1 MSGHEAF
8 ARLSPAL
15 QYQIVNGLGFAS
27 LRPIQERAI
36 EAILPGDNCV
46 ILAPTAGGKT
56 ESAFFPLLSLMEQ
69 EDWRAVSVLY
79 VTPLRALLNNQ
90 EPRLERYAA
99 LIGRR
104 SFKWHGD
111 VGDSARRQF
120 ISEPADILLTTPESL
135 EVMLMSPTIPARRL
149 FAQLRAVV
157 IDEVHAFVSDDR
169 GGHLASLLE
178 RIGRYCGRDIQR
190 IALSATVGNPDEIL
204 RWVAGSSMRPGKVV
218 AIPAQTSSAE
228 LSLDF
233 VGSRENA
240 ARVVAALHPGRKR
253 LVFVDSRRG
262 VEEVG
267 KTLHNLGVRTYVTH
281 SSLAAKERERAEQAF
296 AEERDCVIVATSAL
310 ELGIDIGDLDHVI
323 QVDCPSTVASFLQ
336 RMGRSGRRPGTRANC
351 TFLATQE
358 DALVQSAALLNLHR
372 SGYVEPLTPSR
383 HAAHLFA
390 HQVLAL
396 GVQEFGVTRGD
407 INGWLGAATPFSSLR
422 NDERADIIDHMLRD
436 AILMADGGR
445 LSLGTRGEKLYGRQN
460 FLELYAVFS
469 TPETFIVLHGAQEIG
484 SIETRF
490 LEQQTGE
497 EITFTLGGHTWKVSS
512 VDWRRGA
519 VYVQPSESGL
529 HARWHGRPLLLHARL
544 CQAIRD
550 VLIGSGEEPCWSR
563 RARERIR
570 AVREEYT
577 FLQDGLSA
585 LVPYGKERGLRM
597 WTFAG
602 GKANYLLARTLE
614 AMLGETVTAS
624 NHYVSFQGQA
634 AGSEVAIRQAFAELR
649 KDDRPDAA
657 DAIRFAEGKSNLRL
671 SKFQP
676 CLPKNQAA
684 IYLAE
689 QLTDPEGARHA
700 VLAVQE
706 SLSSPS

>member
-1 MSGHEAF
+1 MSVSEAF
-8 ARLSPAL
+8 LRLSPAL
-15 QYQIVNGLGFAS
+15 QYQIVNGLGFGS

-36 EAILPGDNCV
+36 DAILPGNNCV

-56 ESAFFPLLSLMEQ
+56 ESAFFPLLSMMDR
-69 EDWRAVSVLY
+69 EDWRPVSVLY

-99 LIGRR
+99 LLGRR

-120 ISEPADILLTTPESL
+120 IAEPADILLTTPESL
-135 EVMLMSPTIPARRL
+135 EVMLMSPSIPARRL
-149 FAQLRAVV
+149 FANLRAVV
-157 IDEVHAFVSDDR
+157 IDEVHAFVADDR

-178 RIGRYCGRDIQR
+178 RIGRYCGHDVQR

-204 RWVAGSSMRPGKVV
+204 RWVAGSSQRPRQVV
-218 AIPAQTSSAE
+218 AIPPPLSNAE

-240 ARVVAALHPGRKR
+240 ARVIAALHPGRKR

-262 VEEVG
+262 VEEIG
-267 KTLHNLGVRTYVTH
+267 KTLHGLGVSTYVTH
-281 SSLAAKERERAEQAF
+281 SSLSVKERERAERAF

-336 RMGRSGRRPGTRANC
+336 RMGRSGRRPDTRPNC
-351 TFLATQE
+351 TFLATEE
-358 DALVQSAALLNLHR
+358 DALLQSAALLRLHR
-372 SGYVEPLTPSR
+372 AGYVEPLSPSR
-383 HAAHLFA
+383 RAAHLYA

-396 GVQEFGVTRGD
+396 SVQESGIPRGD
-407 INGWLGAATPFSSLR
+407 INGWLGAATPFEALTI
-422 NDERADIIDHMLRD
+422 DERSEIVEHMLRD
-436 AILMADGGR
+436 GILIADGGR
-445 LSLGTRGEKLYGRQN
+445 LSLGPRGEKLYGKQN

-469 TPETFIVLHGAQEIG
+469 TPETFVVLHGAQEVG
-484 SIETRF
+484 SVETKF
-490 LEQQTGE
+490 LEQQAGE
-497 EITFTLGGHTWKVSS
+497 EITFTLGGQAWRVSS

-519 VYVQPSESGL
+519 VYVKPSEYGR
-529 HARWHGRPLLLHARL
+529 HARWRGRPILLHTVL
-544 CQAIRD
+544 CQAMRD
-550 VLIGSGEEPCWSR
+550 VLVGADDEVIWSR

-570 AVREEYT
+570 ALREEYA
-577 FLQDGLSA
+577 FLQDGPAA
-585 LVPYGKERGLRM
+585 LVPTDRAVRL

-602 GKANYLLARTLE
+602 GKANYLLARTLD
-614 AMLGETVTAS
+614 AMLGESVTAS
-624 NHYVSFQGQA
+624 NQYVSFQNQA
-634 AGSEVAIRQAFAELR
+634 AESEVSIRNALT
-649 KDDRPDAA
+649 KLLKTGRPDES
-657 DAIRFAEGKSNLRL
+657 DAIRFAEGKSGLRL

-676 CLPKNQAA
+676 CLPKRQEA

-689 QLTDPEGARHA
+689 QLTDPKGARQA
-700 VLAVQE
+700 VAVVA
-706 SLSSPS
+706 STGS